1 MKIAVVIPA
10 LNEQKT
16 IANVVYTVRRAG
28 VADEIIVVSDGS
40 TDHTALAA
48 RRAGAHVIDLPH
60 NIGKGGAMA
69 IGVHATKAD
78 VLLFL
83 DADLRG
89 LRAEHVCDL
98 LAPVKEGR
106 ADMTIGVTDR
116 WRAMYKLNDTFHGN
130 VPLVQ
135 LTGQR
140 ALKRAVFEDIPEK
153 LRKGFQ
159 IEEALNYHCKVKCL
173 SVITVDLQGVHGIQK
188 TTKYNFFQGVWSSLR
203 MYGQI
208 LKVFFKVRFLHL
220 VGKL

>member
-1 MKIAVVIPA
+1 MKVTAIIPA

-28 VADEIIVVSDGS
+28 VADEVIVVSDGS
-40 TDHTALAA
+40 TDRTALAA
-48 RRAGAHVIDLPH
+48 RRAGAHVIELPH

-69 IGVHATKAD
+69 IGARATNAD
-78 VLLFL
+78 VLLFF

-89 LRAEHVCDL
+89 LQAEHVRAL
-98 LAPVKEGR
+98 LAPVQEGN

-140 ALKRAVFEDIPEK
+140 ALKRSIFEDIPEE

-159 IEEALNYHCKVKCL
+159 IEEALNYYCKVRGL
-173 SVITVDLQGVHGIQK
+173 RVEAIDLHGVHGVQK
-188 TTKYNFFQGVWSSLR
+188 TTKYNFFLGVLSSLH